1 MIQSYT
7 LLGMLG
13 WCSLEDI
20 KKKQVMVYPVLL
32 FGIAGVLLHLYYRN
46 LSIYSLF
53 AGVLLGVALL
63 IIGAVSGQIGI
74 GDGLVLLVSGI
85 YLGFWE
91 NARLLFHGL
100 LFCGIWSGVLLLMKK
115 KKRKDEI
122 AFVPFLFLAY
132 LEMIFL

>member
-20 KKKQVMVYPVLL
+20 KKKQVKVYPILM
-32 FGIAGVLLHLYYRN
+32 FGIAGVFLHLYYRN

-53 AGVLLGVALL
+53 AGVFLGVALL
-63 IIGAVSGQIGI
+63 LLAAVTGQIGT
-74 GDGLVLLVSGI
+74 GDGLVLLVCGI
-85 YLGFWE
+85 YLGFRE

-100 LFCGIWSGVLLLMKK
+100 LFCGVWSGFLLLLKK

-132 LEMIFL
+132 MEMMFL